1 MCSFLERFLNNLA
14 RNKCL
19 YLHVFFSDFT
29 KDPRPE
35 PEPTTDMGEE
45 EEEEED
51 DNEYEEGEEETD
63 IDLVSLALRG
73 LINRALSDIF
83 RAYANPNSWLVRP
96 SCLGSYTHLM
106 PDGMGAACDLPCH
119 VSCAA

>member
-1 MCSFLERFLNNLA
+1 MEYNSICSFQERFLNNLA

-45 EEEEED
+45 EED

-63 IDLVSLALRG
+63 IDLVRLKLKRSHQPG
-73 LINRALSDIF
+73 T
-83 RAYANPNSWLVRP
+83 V
-96 SCLGSYTHLM
+96 
-106 PDGMGAACDLPCH
+106 
-119 VSCAA
+119 